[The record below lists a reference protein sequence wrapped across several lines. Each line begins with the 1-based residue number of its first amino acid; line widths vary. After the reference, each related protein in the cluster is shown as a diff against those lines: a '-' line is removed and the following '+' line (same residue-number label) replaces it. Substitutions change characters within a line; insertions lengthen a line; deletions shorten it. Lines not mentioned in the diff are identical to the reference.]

1 MMLCFP
7 SGRKKGKV
15 AGSQRLTSLELCHF
29 HPGNVFVPIP
39 QVEKLSGLCM
49 EAIFS
54 IWLLFEQF
62 MPWSP
67 GLAFSYSHRS
77 HRGTTPAK
85 SKEFQLFRTGPG
97 YVQHSAKLR
106 GSTPLCS
113 LFCVCC
119 RDPLRTVKSTSSKTP
134 SLLNKEGL
142 LLKEVYS
149 GRHTPLRLH
158 EREWRAGHV
167 WWEPRSMAAWSRV
180 VNAALEDPGAGCGR
194 DKSESGWLCGR

>member
-39 QVEKLSGLCM
+39 QVEKLSGLRM

-54 IWLLFEQF
+54 IWFLFWAIHVAIT
-62 MPWSP
+62 WSSIQ
-67 GLAFSYSHRS
+67 LQSQISHLTS
-77 HRGTTPAK
+77 EVKGKH
-85 SKEFQLFRTGPG
+85 FRTGPG
-97 YVQHSAKLR
+97 HVQHLAKLW

-113 LFCVCC
+113 LFCICC
-119 RDPLRTVKSTSSKTP
+119 RDPLRTIKSTSCKTS

-149 GRHTPLRLH
+149 GRHTPLHLH
-158 EREWRAGHV
+158 KREVMCNGHV
-167 WWEPRSMAAWSRV
+167 WCGSP
-180 VNAALEDPGAGCGR
+180 ALWQHRAQ
-194 DKSESGWLCGR
+194 